1 MMSGSAEFDI
11 IYCGDTFGVK
21 WKNYNRCTQF
31 PEDVA
36 WCWIL
41 EGHSIEHRCPTVTRN
56 PQYADPLIQII
67 LYAGLDVM
75 CIKVNHF
82 HAP

>member
-36 WCWIL
+36 
-41 EGHSIEHRCPTVTRN
+41 
-56 PQYADPLIQII
+56 
-67 LYAGLDVM
+67 
-75 CIKVNHF
+75 
-82 HAP
+82 